1 MFEPIQGQY
10 YDTIQTDNV
19 ASVIRIIDRLSKTSR
34 TYTILNSDDTHI
46 VVVCQ
51 MEYDASDIA
60 REMIMSGFSFEYHH
74 IKFGG

>member
-1 MFEPIQGQY
+1 MFEPTQGQN
-10 YDTIQTDNV
+10 YDTIQTENV
-19 ASVIRIIDRLSKTSR
+19 ASIIRIIDRLQKTSR

-51 MEYDASDIA
+51 MEYDASDIV
-60 REMIMSGFSFEYHH
+60 REMINSGLSFEYHY